1 MIPVA
6 LYGVNAEMCE
16 RFYEA
21 LPQLVND
28 AYEDKAY
35 IESLY
40 AIEADHSI
48 DHVRIAD
55 VWSDRA
61 PFAWPEDV
69 VNEVEMVLRTTNYPD
84 VALLEH
90 LMTCL
95 LYTSPSP
102 RDRG

>member
-6 LYGVNAEMCE
+6 LYGVDAAMCE

-21 LPQLVND
+21 LPQLVKD
-28 AYEDKAY
+28 AYEDQAY

-40 AIEADHSI
+40 AIETKHSI

-61 PFAWPEDV
+61 PFA
-69 VNEVEMVLRTTNYPD
+69 
-84 VALLEH
+84 
-90 LMTCL
+90 
-95 LYTSPSP
+95 
-102 RDRG
+102 